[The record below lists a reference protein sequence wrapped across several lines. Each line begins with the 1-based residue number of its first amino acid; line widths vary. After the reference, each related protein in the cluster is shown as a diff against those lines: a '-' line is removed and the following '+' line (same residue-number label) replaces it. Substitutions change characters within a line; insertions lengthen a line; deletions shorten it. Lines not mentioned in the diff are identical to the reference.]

1 MIYHMIVHRH
11 YFNCIL
17 PYGSRTHSK
26 LCMTINRM
34 NNHDDNEPPPKDRN
48 NRQDSKLQKRIKA
61 TAEHALVKA
70 FNLMVTTLTT
80 GNYKGSSS
88 RGSGI

>member
-1 MIYHMIVHRH
+1 MIVHRH

-26 LCMTINRM
+26 LCMAKNRM
-34 NNHDDNEPPPKDRN
+34 NNDNEPPPKDRDSG
-48 NRQDSKLQKRIKA
+48 QDSKLQKRIKA